1 MIDIFALVRS
11 QKDLDELEG
20 LKEKI
25 RNMTPDNLDC
35 EGVLDLLNPIIRKKE
50 DQLVNMKKI
59 YKELS

>member
-1 MIDIFALVRS
+1 MINIFALLKY
-11 QKDLDELEG
+11 QKDLDELEV

-35 EGVLDLLNPIIRKKE
+35 ESVLDLLNPIIRKKE
-50 DQLVNMKKI
+50 DELVNMKKI

>member
-11 QKDLDELEG
+11 QKDLDELEE
-20 LKEKI
+20 LKDKI

-35 EGVLDLLNPIIRKKE
+35 ESVLDLLNPIIRKKE
-50 DQLVNMKKI
+50 DQLVNMKKL